1 MVDTI
6 KRRLVHFELVY
17 LVTALVPSET
27 ACLANSPGNRSL
39 TAVCISREVMVDL
52 RQCKINTGRILCR
65 YVPLVVMG
73 KLAGFSGDSLEEV
86 VDEGVHDAHSF
97 GRHTSVR
104 MNLFQHLREEIR
116 VQGREWSKG
125 LRVAR
130 SQGLKVSG
138 SQGLKV

>member
-73 KLAGFSGDSLEEV
+73 KLAGFSGNSLEEV
-86 VDEGVHDAHSF
+86 VDEGIHDAHGL
-97 GRHTSVR
+97 GRHASVGV
-104 MNLFQHLREEIR
+104 NLLQHLPQ
-116 VQGREWSKG
+116 V
-125 LRVAR
+125 
-130 SQGLKVSG
+130 
-138 SQGLKV
+138 

>member
-1 MVDTI
+1 MATSVVGTI

-86 VDEGVHDAHSF
+86 VDEGVHDAHGL
-97 GRHTSVR
+97 GRHACVR
-104 MNLFQHLREEIR
+104 VNLLQHLPQ
-116 VQGREWSKG
+116 V
-125 LRVAR
+125 
-130 SQGLKVSG
+130 
-138 SQGLKV
+138 